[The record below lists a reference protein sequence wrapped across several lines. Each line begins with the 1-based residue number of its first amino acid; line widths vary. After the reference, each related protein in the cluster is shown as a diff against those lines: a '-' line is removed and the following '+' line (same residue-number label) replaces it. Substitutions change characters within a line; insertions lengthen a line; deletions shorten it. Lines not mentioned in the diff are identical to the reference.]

1 MEILELVLYS
11 VVSLFVLVF
20 TIAWG
25 FTLYVDNLD
34 KDNRDIPVYGVVS
47 VVCFGGYVWYK
58 MIGWGIYI
66 VETNAV
72 FG

>member
-11 VVSLFVLVF
+11 GVSLFILVF

-25 FTLYVDNLD
+25 LTLYVDNLD

-47 VVCFGGYVWYK
+47 VVFIGGYVWYK
-58 MIGWGIYI
+58 MIEWGIYI
-66 VETNAV
+66 VETNVV